1 MKFFKRYALFILIIL
16 LDVIILFVNKQLGI
30 KIFINT
36 KSNFLNMLG
45 VIPPIF
51 LLLGLLDIW
60 VPRETIIKYLGEKSG
75 VKGVLL
81 SIFLGSAAAGPLY
94 GAFPVAEVMIKKGA
108 KFSNILVFLGAW
120 STLKIPMF
128 LFEMTSLGTKFAV
141 TRWIVDVIGIILI
154 AVLIDKFINSEEKQ
168 RIYSRKL
175 WS

>member
-51 LLLGLLDIW
+51 LLLGLLDTW

-108 KFSNILVFLGAW
+108 KFSNILIFLGAW

-154 AVLIDKFINSEEKQ
+154 AVLIDKLINSEEKQ
-168 RIYSRKL
+168 RIYSENL